1 MDLMVQAY
9 AGGNVPAEGIT
20 MNDEDLLARIQ
31 ALVEE
36 EHTLREGSG
45 DGQAPDHDRLR
56 QVEERLDQCWD
67 LLRQRRA
74 KAHSGEDPDE
84 AEARPVS
91 EVEGYRQ

>member
-1 MDLMVQAY
+1 
-9 AGGNVPAEGIT
+9 

-36 EHTLREGSG
+36 EHTLREDAGE
-45 DGQAPDHDRLR
+45 GQAPDQGRLQ
-56 QVEERLDQCWD
+56 QVEERLDQAWD

-74 KAHSGEDPDE
+74 KAKSGENPNE

-91 EVEGYRQ
+91 EVEGYKQ